1 MPRRRFHRISYPEKN
16 TFYSFNPER
25 IETVHMQP
33 AQIEDLE
40 QFKITVVMGSGAS
53 HVIIKSTIEDA
64 LSVFCSLSGAP
75 PPSTDFDNVAKSYFP
90 RA

>member
-1 MPRRRFHRISYPEKN
+1 MPRRRFHRISYPENN

-33 AQIEDLE
+33 TRIEDAE
-40 QFKITVVMGSGAS
+40 QFQITVTMGSGTE
-53 HVIIKSTIEDA
+53 HVIFKTEIEDA

-75 PPSTDFDNVAKSYFP
+75 PPTTDFDNVAKSYFP
-90 RA
+90 KT